1 MKGFYTAKEA
11 QEKLGVN
18 KDRFQYMVRTG
29 RIQKVILPGRTYGLY
44 PQAEV
49 NRLAAAINA
58 TIEQYSEEATTFQVG
73 TETDLMEIH
82 ALCART
88 MPLSTPVETMK
99 RWIERNPQ
107 AFYTLR
113 DNGILVGYVC
123 LLPMD
128 YIWLKKV
135 LKSEVRI
142 IQVPSEAIYPFYEGE
157 PLNVY
162 IRDLIVERGNKER
175 TTHYAQRLIMELAHV
190 ITQLGSKGI
199 TIQKL
204 YALATSPEGNNLC
217 QGLHFRAM
225 TELENP
231 NPGYMP
237 YELDMTTSESLLA
250 SEYRNA
256 LASHQESKKK

>member
-11 QEKLGVN
+11 QERLGVN

-49 NRLAAAINA
+49 NRLAAAIHA
-58 TIEQYSEEATTFQVG
+58 TIEQYAEEATTFQVG
-73 TETDLMEIH
+73 TEADLMEIH
-82 ALCART
+82 ALGTRT

-99 RWIERNPQ
+99 SWIERNPQ

-113 DNGILVGYVC
+113 DNGILVGYAC

-128 YIWLKKV
+128 DGWLKKV
-135 LKSEVRI
+135 LKSEIRI
-142 IQVPSEAIYPFYEGE
+142 TQVPSEAISPFRAGE
-157 PLNVY
+157 PLQVY
-162 IRDLIVERGNKER
+162 IRDLIVERGEKEK
-175 TTHYAQRLIMELAHV
+175 TAHYAQRLIMELADV
-190 ITQLGSKGI
+190 ITQLGTQGI
-199 TIQKL
+199 PIQKL
-204 YALATSPEGNNLC
+204 YALATSPEGNHLC

-225 TELENP
+225 TELNNP

-250 SEYRNA
+250 SEYRDA
-256 LASHQESKKK
+256 QFQC